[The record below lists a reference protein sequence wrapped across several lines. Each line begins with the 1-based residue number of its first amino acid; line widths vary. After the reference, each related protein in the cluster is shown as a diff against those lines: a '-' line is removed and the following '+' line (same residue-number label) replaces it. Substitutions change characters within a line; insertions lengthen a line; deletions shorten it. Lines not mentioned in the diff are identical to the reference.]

1 VRSFRWFV
9 KIQLRLIATGGSPGK
24 LTYLLDI
31 WWMRSSSLNGG
42 GFILHNF
49 LHKIKPILKRNGLF
63 VPEELSKVKKILRT
77 MGLKILVKKDKEFV
91 AKTMVLP
98 AMDRESGIRI
108 DFTFS
113 CSLYER
119 QAIERAKAIKLGRTS
134 VRFASLEDLVIHK
147 VIAGRARDLEDVR
160 SILIKNPKYDSP
172 YIEKWLAEFD
182 KSLGEH
188 FLKVFRSIEKEIR

>member
-1 VRSFRWFV
+1 VFERLL
-9 KIQLRLIATGGSPGK
+9 KKIAIQLREGAIPYMVIGGQAVLLYGEPR
-24 LTYLLDI
+24 LTRDI
-31 WWMRSSSLNGG
+31 DITLGIG
-42 GFILHNF
+42 
-49 LHKIKPILKRNGLF
+49 
-63 VPEELSKVKKILRT
+63 VEELSKVRKILRT
-77 MGLKILVKKDKEFV
+77 MGLKILVKNDKEFV

-113 CSLYER
+113 YSLYER
-119 QAIERAKAIKLGRTS
+119 QAIERAKEIKLGRTS

-160 SILIKNPKYDSP
+160 SILLKNPKYDSHD
-172 YIEKWLAEFD
+172 IEKWLAEFD

>member
-1 VRSFRWFV
+1 MFE
-9 KIQLRLIATGGSPGK
+9 KLLKKIAIQLKKGAIPYMVIGGQAVLLYGEPRLTR
-24 LTYLLDI
+24 DI
-31 WWMRSSSLNGG
+31 DITLGIG
-42 GFILHNF
+42 
-49 LHKIKPILKRNGLF
+49 
-63 VPEELSKVKKILRT
+63 VEELSKVKKILRP
-77 MGLKILVKKDKEFV
+77 MGLKILVKNDKEFV

-113 CSLYER
+113 YSPYER
-119 QAIERAKAIKLGRTS
+119 QAIERAKDIKLGRTS

-160 SILIKNPKYDSP
+160 SILLKNPKYDSH

-188 FLKVFRSIEKEIR
+188 FLKVFTSIEKEIR

>member
-1 VRSFRWFV
+1 VFERLLKKV
-9 KIQLRLIATGGSPGK
+9 AIQLKRASIPYMVIGGQAVLLYGEPRLTR
-24 LTYLLDI
+24 DI
-31 WWMRSSSLNGG
+31 DITLGIG
-42 GFILHNF
+42 
-49 LHKIKPILKRNGLF
+49 
-63 VPEELSKVKKILRT
+63 VEELSKVKKILQN

-98 AMDRESGIRI
+98 ALDRESGIRI

-113 CSLYER
+113 YSLYER
-119 QAIERAKAIKLGRTS
+119 QAIERAKDIKLGRTS

-160 SILIKNPKYDSP
+160 SVLLKNLRYDSQ

-182 KSLGEH
+182 QSLEEH
-188 FLKVFRSIEKEIR
+188 FLKVFKSIEKEIR